1 MRNRKWQ
8 TVLYLFLIF
17 PLCQFYLLAN
27 HLYFTPKDVFYAC
40 ERGLRYPP
48 SEEILL
54 EFEGDDGATVLVG
67 SQEEG
72 LFVVPVE
79 RTHLFLWRMA
89 SGGVDGYQKMD
100 APLDG
105 YLTYQGNFLGMC
117 QDESITEMSL
127 IFGNWGDRNWKEFV
141 YPVEEG
147 LIFIECGKE
156 LQKEGFDL
164 VMKDALAYMEGRNAV
179 GEVVCW
185 EGEDGMARALRGGHY
200 ARDAKEVTKPFITA
214 PDME

>member
-1 MRNRKWQ
+1 MRKRKWQ
-8 TVLYLFLIF
+8 TILYIVLIF
-17 PLCQFYLLAN
+17 VLFGFHICINQLHFSPEDA
-27 HLYFTPKDVFYAC
+27 FYAC

-48 SEEILL
+48 SEGIPL

-67 SQEEG
+67 RQEEG

-127 IFGNWGDRNWKEFV
+127 ILATGKIETGKN
-141 YPVEEG
+141 
-147 LIFIECGKE
+147 LFI
-156 LQKEGFDL
+156 L
-164 VMKDALAYMEGRNAV
+164 
-179 GEVVCW
+179 
-185 EGEDGMARALRGGHY
+185 
-200 ARDAKEVTKPFITA
+200 
-214 PDME
+214 